1 MYIDGLER
9 RNNMTEQNLLMYH
22 NQASKDPYAMIPD
35 DLSERIIST
44 TMKAI
49 KEAYKEFFDDLL
61 IESMEAY

>member
-1 MYIDGLER
+1 MIDL
-9 RNNMTEQNLLMYH
+9 QKHSDNLIMYH
-22 NQASKDPYAMIPD
+22 GQASKDPYAMIPD

-49 KEAYKEFFDDLL
+49 KEAYKEFLDDLL

>member
-1 MYIDGLER
+1 ML
-9 RNNMTEQNLLMYH
+9 NNDNLKMYH
-22 NQASKDPYAMIPD
+22 GQASKDPWAMVPD

-49 KEAYKEFFDDLL
+49 KEAYKEFMDDLL